1 MTSGPPAPETGPAS
15 PAAKIRPKAF
25 SDLTRTQV
33 FTTLGGVML
42 AMFLGSLDQTVVGT
56 AMPRII
62 ADLGGFD
69 RYTWVT
75 TAYLVT
81 STAVLPIVGRLTDMY
96 GRKWFYIA
104 GIIVFLLGSALSGL
118 SQTLTQLIIFR
129 AFQGLGGGIMI
140 ANAFIVIGDLF
151 PPSER
156 GKYQGLVTAVF
167 GLSSIVGPILGG
179 FITDNLSWHWI
190 FYINIPLGIPVIAVF
205 IKFFPDIRPERIRH
219 QIDYLGMATLVLC
232 VVPLIL
238 ALSWAGVQYPWKSPE
253 VIGALVLSAVMGVAF
268 MFIELR
274 AKEPVIPLNIFRN
287 RVVSLSTLAIF
298 FVGMGMFGAI
308 IFIPLYFQ
316 GVLGLSATSSG
327 SFLTPMMLALVV
339 ASTIS
344 GQVLSR
350 FGGHYRIQG
359 LVGLAVM
366 AVGIY
371 LLSGMTADTCEAVA
385 IINIVVMGVGLGI
398 AMPLFIIAVQNAVPY
413 KVMGI
418 VTSTNQF
425 FRAIGATV
433 GLAIFGS
440 VMASRFASN
449 LTAQIPPDVA
459 AAMPPGL
466 LSNLSSNPQALMD
479 PQAMTALKE
488 QFSQLGPQGA
498 ELVQQLITAL
508 KEALASSISDVFQIG
523 LVAIMVAFVA
533 TLFLRE
539 VPLRRSHKDDQ
550 P

>member
-1 MTSGPPAPETGPAS
+1 
-15 PAAKIRPKAF
+15 
-25 SDLTRTQV
+25 
-33 FTTLGGVML
+33 ML

-75 TAYLVT
+75 TAYLMT

-104 GIIVFLLGSALSGL
+104 GIIIFLLGSALSGL

-205 IKFFPDIRPERIRH
+205 VKFFPDIRPEKIRH
-219 QIDYLGMATLVLC
+219 EIDYLGMCTLILC

-238 ALSWAGVQYPWKSPE
+238 ALSWAGVQYEWASLQ
-253 VIGALVLSAVMGVAF
+253 VIGPLVFAAVMAVAF
-268 MFIELR
+268 VVVELR
-274 AKEPVIPLNIFRN
+274 ATEPIIPLAIFRN
-287 RVVSLSTLAIF
+287 HVVALSMLAIF
-298 FVGMGMFGAI
+298 FVGMGMFGGI

-327 SFLTPMMLALVV
+327 SFLTPMMVAMVF

-344 GQVLSR
+344 GQILSR

-366 AVGIY
+366 ATGLY
-371 LLSGMTADTCEAVA
+371 LLSRMTSDTSQTVA
-385 IINIVVMGVGLGI
+385 IFNIVIMGIGLGI
-398 AMPLFIIAVQNAVPY
+398 ALPLFIIAVQNAVPY
-413 KVMGI
+413 RVMGI
-418 VTSTNQF
+418 VTSSTQF

-433 GLAIFGS
+433 GLALFGS
-440 VMASRFASN
+440 VMANRFASS
-449 LTAQIPPDVA
+449 LTAGLPSEVA

-466 LSNLSSNPQALMD
+466 LSELSSNPQALVD
-479 PQAMTALKE
+479 PQAMAALNE
-488 QFSQLGPQGA
+488 QFSELGPAGA
-498 ELVQQLITAL
+498 ELVQQLVEVL
-508 KEALASSISDVFQIG
+508 RDALASAISDVFIIG
-523 LVAIMVAFVA
+523 LVAVAVAFVA

-539 VPLRRSHKDDQ
+539 VPLRRSHSDNE
-550 P
+550 